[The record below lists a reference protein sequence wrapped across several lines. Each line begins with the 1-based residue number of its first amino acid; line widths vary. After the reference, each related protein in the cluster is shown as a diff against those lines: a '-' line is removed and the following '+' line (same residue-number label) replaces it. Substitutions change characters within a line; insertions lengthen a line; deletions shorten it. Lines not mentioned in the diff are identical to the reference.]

1 MLNDNIIV
9 ETGWPN
15 ERIII
20 IIVISCLFIYI
31 GDNTGMGDRYPL
43 GMHLLYVH
51 FVGVRLNGMWPI
63 SAISDYYY
71 MAYGCSRYNT
81 SCDWLIVTEL

>member
-20 IIVISCLFIYI
+20 IIIVISCLLIYI
-31 GDNTGMGDRYPL
+31 GDNTGMGDPL
-43 GMHLLYVH
+43 GMHQSYVH

-63 SAISDYYY
+63 SAISDYSY
-71 MAYGCSRYNT
+71 MAYVCSRYNAR
-81 SCDWLIVTEL
+81 CDWLIVTEL

>member
-15 ERIII
+15 ERIIII

-31 GDNTGMGDRYPL
+31 GDNTGMGDPSVVCTL
-43 GMHLLYVH
+43 CGGQAEWDVAHLC
-51 FVGVRLNGMWPI
+51 NK
-63 SAISDYYY
+63 
-71 MAYGCSRYNT
+71 
-81 SCDWLIVTEL
+81 